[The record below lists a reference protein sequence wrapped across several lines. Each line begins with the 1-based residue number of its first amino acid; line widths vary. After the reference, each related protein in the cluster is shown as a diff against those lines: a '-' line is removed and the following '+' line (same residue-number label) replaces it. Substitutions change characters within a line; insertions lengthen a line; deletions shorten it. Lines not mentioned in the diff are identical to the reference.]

1 MSTSKTASLSSS
13 LIARKGEAVS
23 TVAPSPKGEAALPHG
38 TIGTLAV
45 TVRLDPVRYE
55 ALKAAAARARAG
67 KSGPKTNQEILVTA
81 LDSYLRNSGKT

>member
-1 MSTSKTASLSSS
+1 M
-13 LIARKGEAVS
+13 
-23 TVAPSPKGEAALPHG
+23 
-38 TIGTLAV
+38 GTLAI

-81 LDSYLRNSGKT
+81 LDSYLRNSGNT